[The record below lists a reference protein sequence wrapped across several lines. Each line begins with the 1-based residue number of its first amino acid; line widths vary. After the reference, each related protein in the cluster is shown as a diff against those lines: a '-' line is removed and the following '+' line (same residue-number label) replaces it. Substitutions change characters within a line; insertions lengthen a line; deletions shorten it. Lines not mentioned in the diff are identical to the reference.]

1 MPKFAVIIAAAG
13 QGTRF
18 SADRPAASF
27 REKKPFVPLAGKA
40 VWLWSAEK
48 FARRPDV
55 IQIVLVASLEDVV
68 NIRNHFR
75 SDLERLGVEVVS
87 GGTERS
93 LSVENGL
100 AAVSPRADYVAV
112 HDAARPCVT
121 NETIDAVFRA
131 AVESRAAI
139 PAVPI
144 VGTVKRSLTEAG
156 NPPVIEETVPRD
168 GLWEAQTPQV
178 FEARLYRE
186 AVACRDA
193 QSLPTDDAGLL
204 EAMGVK
210 PRLVEGER
218 TNLKITTLLDLS
230 LAELLLKLLENGLS
244 RNRKV

>member
-13 QGTRF
+13 EGKRF

-27 REKKPFVPLAGKA
+27 REKKPYVRLAGKA

-55 IQIVLVASLEDVV
+55 IQIVLVTSPEDAGE
-68 NIRNHFR
+68 IRNHFR
-75 SDLERLGVEVVS
+75 GDLERLGVEVVS
-87 GGTERS
+87 GGAERC

-100 AAVSPRADYVAV
+100 AAVSPQADYVAV

-121 NETIDAVFRA
+121 DGTIDAVFRA

-144 VGTVKRSLTEAG
+144 VGTVKKSLTEAG
-156 NPPVIEETVPRD
+156 LPPVIEETVPRG

-178 FEARLYRE
+178 FDARLYRE

-193 QSLPTDDAGLL
+193 RSLPTDDAGLL

-210 PRLVEGER
+210 PRLIEGDR
-218 TNLKITTLLDLS
+218 TNIKITTLLDLS
-230 LAELLLKLLENGLS
+230 LAELLLKLLQNGS
-244 RNRKV
+244 FRNREE